1 MQTRRI
7 GTLTVSAVGLGCN
20 NFGMRIDDAQT
31 RAVVDAALDSGITFF
46 DTADIYGGTKSEQY
60 LGRALGARRKDAVV
74 ATKFGMEVAPDKR
87 GARPEYVHQACADS
101 LERLGTDYIDLYWLH
116 QPDDSVPIAETLGA
130 LDELVTQGKVRQI
143 GCSNFSAT
151 QLREAQAEA
160 RRLGSARF
168 VAVQNEFSLLHRE
181 PLLPEPAATASAEPG
196 AAYPNDGQSKA
207 GVLDAC
213 GELDM
218 AFVPYFPLASGLLSG
233 KYHAGQAP
241 PAGSRLAGNPRAGRF
256 LNDDNLAAVERL
268 RQWVQHYQAPPGLS
282 GIPAGNPSG
291 SPLIPSASAPG
302 FTLLPTEPA
311 GIQSSAG
318 NYDVIAGRPAG
329 PAESQA
335 DAVGLAAGLTQ
346 PATRHYSLLDLAIA
360 WLLAQPHVASVI
372 AGATQPEQVRAN
384 AAAAQWHLS
393 PAEAQAVLELVRQT
407 APARG

>member
-60 LGRALGARRKDAVV
+60 LGRALGARRKDVV
-74 ATKFGMEVAPDKR
+74 LATKFGMEVAPDKR
-87 GARPEYVHQACADS
+87 GARPEYLRQACADS
-101 LERLGTDYIDLYWLH
+101 LARLGTDYIDLYWLH
-116 QPDDSVPIAETLGA
+116 QPDDSVPIADTLGA
-130 LDELVTQGKVRQI
+130 LNELVSAGKVRQV
-143 GCSNFSAT
+143 GCSNFTAA
-151 QLREAQAEA
+151 QLREAADEA
-160 RRLGSARF
+160 QRLGSARF

-181 PLLPEPAATASAEPG
+181 PLLPEPAASNPDG

-213 GELDM
+213 GELDL

-241 PAGSRLAGNPRAGRF
+241 PAGSRLAGNARAGRF

-268 RQWVQHYQAPPGLS
+268 RGWVEHYAAPPALS
-282 GIPAGNPSG
+282 GIPGGNPSG

-302 FTLLPTEPA
+302 YTLLPTEPA

-318 NYDVIAGRPAG
+318 NYDMIAGRPAG
-329 PAESQA
+329 PAESA
-335 DAVGLAAGLTQ
+335 GDLAGLTAGLSAAA
-346 PATRHYSLLDLAIA
+346 PRHHTLLDLAIA

-384 AAAAQWHLS
+384 AAAARWQLS
-393 PAEAQAVLELVRQT
+393 PAEAQAVLDLARQ
-407 APARG
+407 AG